1 MGKPYGTD
9 LMCIA
14 GMMIAGE
21 IDKAIIH
28 CHNICMVYPD
38 EPELSSLL
46 DGLVAKK
53 IEPDRVLIRDR
64 EYPFEATP

>member
-1 MGKPYGTD
+1 
-9 LMCIA
+9 
-14 GMMIAGE
+14 
-21 IDKAIIH
+21 
-28 CHNICMVYPD
+28 
-38 EPELSSLL
+38 L